1 MSFKL
6 KPPRHADRHR
16 SAAVFL
22 AVIGT
27 VCLGITSCKTTE
39 KTAPRPAQPSR
50 GEPNLSE
57 IVSDLRANAEA
68 LRDFRAAATFTLT
81 SPKIEAVQ
89 RFQSGAVAYRRPADL
104 YVVGRNKLNVTLFKL
119 TSHGPEFIIE
129 FPTEQNVDDRYY
141 CSFEGEVIANVP
153 FPVAPADVAREMFM
167 PIDWSESSEKEMR
180 LVANDAA
187 AGEATIEFDV
197 KGNLVRR
204 LVVQGKPWSIVHNT
218 LTDRSGTTLSDTV
231 MSNYIE
237 IAGVRIPTNVDA
249 NFPEERT
256 RIKFELRNVRI
267 NTGLPDSKFAIA
279 WPPGQ

>member
-1 MSFKL
+1 MSLKL
-6 KPPRHADRHR
+6 KPPRRADRRR

-22 AVIGT
+22 AVIGM
-27 VCLGITSCKTTE
+27 VCLEITSCKTTG
-39 KTAPRPAQPSR
+39 KTAPRPAQLSR
-50 GEPNLSE
+50 GAPDLSE
-57 IVSDLRANAEA
+57 IVSDLHANDEA

-81 SPKIEAVQ
+81 SPRIEAVQ
-89 RFQSGAVAYRRPADL
+89 RFTSGAVAYRRPADL
-104 YVVGRNKLNVTLFKL
+104 YVVGRNKLNVTLFRL

-141 CSFEGEVIANVP
+141 CSFEGEDIANVP

-167 PIDWSESSEKEMR
+167 PIDWSESSEKDMR

-187 AGEATIEFDV
+187 AGQATIEFDV

-231 MSNYIE
+231 MSNYVE
-237 IAGVRIPTNVDA
+237 IAGARIPTNVDA

-267 NTGLPDSKFAIA
+267 NTGLPDSMFAIA